1 MNMSENNSNY
11 PPLHLDEDREVVFNR
26 KANFLF
32 MALSTFF
39 IASALIAE
47 FVGVKVFS
55 VEKSLGL
62 TSNVQLLGMTLP
74 SLNLTTGAL
83 LWPIVFIM
91 SDIINEYFGTRGVR
105 ILSYITAI
113 LISYAFLII
122 FFAMALTP
130 AEFWIMRQTE
140 AGPVNMDVAFEAI
153 FGQGMWIIV
162 GSLVAF
168 LIGQVIDV
176 AIFHHIKR
184 LTGERHLWLRATGS
198 TLVSQLI
205 DTYIVLIIAFH
216 INPQTNWDLGLIFA
230 IGTTKYIYKFIM
242 AIALTPLIYIVH
254 IVIDEYLGEETA
266 TRLKQ
271 HAMQDR
277 RTFI

>member
-1 MNMSENNSNY
+1 MSENNSNY

-62 TSNVQLLGMTLP
+62 SANVQLLGMNLP

-105 ILSYITAI
+105 ILSYITAV

-130 AEFWIMRQTE
+130 ADFWIMRQSPG
-140 AGPVNMDVAFEAI
+140 GPVNMEVAFEQI

-168 LIGQVIDV
+168 IVGQVVDV
-176 AIFHHIKR
+176 TIFHHIKR

-216 INPQTNWDLGLIFA
+216 INPQTHWDLGLIFA
-230 IGTTKYIYKFIM
+230 IGTTKYVYKFIM
-242 AIALTPLIYIVH
+242 AIGLTPLIYIVH
-254 IVIDEYLGEETA
+254 IIIDEYLGEETA
-266 TRLKQ
+266 TRIKQ
-271 HAMQDR
+271 CAMQDK

>member
-1 MNMSENNSNY
+1 MNMSEHNSNY
-11 PPLHLDEDREVVFNR
+11 PPLHLEEDRDVVFNR

-62 TSNVQLLGMTLP
+62 SSNVQLLGFSLP

-105 ILSYITAI
+105 VLSYITAI

-130 AEFWIMRQTE
+130 ADFWVMRQSVSG
-140 AGPVNMDVAFEAI
+140 AVNMEIAFEAI

-168 LIGQVIDV
+168 IVGQVVDV
-176 AIFHHIKR
+176 TIFHHIKR
-184 LTGERHLWLRATGS
+184 MTGERHLWLRATGS

-216 INPQTNWDLGLIFA
+216 INPQTNWDLGLILV

-254 IVIDEYLGEETA
+254 ILIDEYLGEETA

-271 HAMQDR
+271 HAMQDK

>member
-1 MNMSENNSNY
+1 MNMSEHNSNY
-11 PPLHLDEDREVVFNR
+11 PSLHLEEDRDVVFNR

-62 TSNVQLLGMTLP
+62 SSNVQLLGFSLP

-130 AEFWIMRQTE
+130 ADFWVMRQSVSG
-140 AGPVNMDVAFEAI
+140 AVNMEIAFEAI

-168 LIGQVIDV
+168 IAGQVVDV
-176 AIFHHIKR
+176 TIFHHIKR
-184 LTGERHLWLRATGS
+184 VTGERHLWLRATGS

-216 INPQTNWDLGLIFA
+216 INPQTNWDLGLILV

-254 IVIDEYLGEETA
+254 ILIDEYLGEETA

-271 HAMQDR
+271 HAMQDK

>member
-11 PPLHLDEDREVVFNR
+11 PPLHLDEDRDVVFNR

-62 TSNVQLLGMTLP
+62 SSNVQLLGFSLP

-105 ILSYITAI
+105 VLSYITAI

-130 AEFWIMRQTE
+130 ADFWVMRQSVS
-140 AGPVNMDVAFEAI
+140 GPVNMEIAFEAI

-168 LIGQVIDV
+168 IVGQVVDV
-176 AIFHHIKR
+176 TIFHHIKR
-184 LTGERHLWLRATGS
+184 MTGERHLWLRATGS

-216 INPQTNWDLGLIFA
+216 INPQTNWDLGLILV

-254 IVIDEYLGEETA
+254 ILIDEYLGEETA

-271 HAMQDR
+271 HAMQDK

>member
-11 PPLHLDEDREVVFNR
+11 PTLHLDEDREVVFNR

-62 TSNVQLLGMTLP
+62 SSNVQLLGFSLP

-105 ILSYITAI
+105 VLSYITAI

-130 AEFWIMRQTE
+130 ADFWIMRQSVS
-140 AGPVNMDVAFEAI
+140 GPVNMEIAFEAI

-168 LIGQVIDV
+168 IVGQVVDV
-176 AIFHHIKR
+176 TIFHHIKR
-184 LTGERHLWLRATGS
+184 MTGERHLWLRATGS

-216 INPQTNWDLGLIFA
+216 INPQTNWDLGLILV
-230 IGTTKYIYKFIM
+230 IGTTKYVYKFIM

-254 IVIDEYLGEETA
+254 ILIDEYLGEETA

-271 HAMQDR
+271 HAMQDK

>member
-1 MNMSENNSNY
+1 MSENNSNY
-11 PPLHLDEDREVVFNR
+11 PPLHLDEDRDVVFNR

-62 TSNVQLLGMTLP
+62 SSNVQLLGFSLP

-105 ILSYITAI
+105 VLSYITAI

-130 AEFWIMRQTE
+130 ADFWVMRQSVS
-140 AGPVNMDVAFEAI
+140 GPVNMEIAFEAI

-168 LIGQVIDV
+168 IVGQVVDV
-176 AIFHHIKR
+176 TIFHHIKR
-184 LTGERHLWLRATGS
+184 MTGERHLWLRATGS

-216 INPQTNWDLGLIFA
+216 INPQTNWDLGLILV

-254 IVIDEYLGEETA
+254 ILIDEYLGEETA

-271 HAMQDR
+271 HAMQDK

>member
-11 PPLHLDEDREVVFNR
+11 PPLHLDEDREIVFNR

-62 TSNVQLLGMTLP
+62 SSNVQLLGMNLP

-105 ILSYITAI
+105 ILSYITAV

-130 AEFWIMRQTE
+130 ADFWIMRQSE
-140 AGPVNMDVAFEAI
+140 GGPVNMEVAFEQI

-168 LIGQVIDV
+168 LVGQVVDV

-230 IGTTKYIYKFIM
+230 IGTTKYVYKFIM

-266 TRLKQ
+266 TRIKQ
-271 HAMQDR
+271 CAMQDK